1 MEIVN
6 EKDFDEKVKKSN
18 KIVLVDFFANWCG
31 PCKMLSPILQDAY
44 SELDQNKFDFF
55 KVDIDQSEDLAR
67 EFGVMSIPTMIIFK
81 DGKEVDKMIGL
92 RQKSQIINVLNSLV

>member
-1 MEIVN
+1 
-6 EKDFDEKVKKSN
+6 
-18 KIVLVDFFANWCG
+18 
-31 PCKMLSPILQDAY
+31 MLSPILQDAY

>member
-18 KIVLVDFFANWCG
+18 KIVLVDFFVFLCG

>member
-6 EKDFDEKVKKSN
+6 EKDFDEKVKESN